1 MKLKQIHN
9 IFARYFGLKNKPS
22 SIHFHLAPVEGL
34 FFKPKYRANI
44 LCICF
49 NFIAVLFLFLSSP
62 WGSVY
67 RFCTV
72 SFDSN
77 WSRSPKIRHSFALVC
92 RCGLADIRRY
102 VILRTSDKKENYTR
116 KKTTRTKDTQEKKW
130 INNFVVTKGESSS
143 LISLLRGGTR
153 GRVQG
158 VRTPSPPPEMKPSGL
173 KFAF

>member
-1 MKLKQIHN
+1 MSRSVSIDAMNKISYCLTYHSFLFYISKLLFVTVIL
-9 IFARYFGLKNKPS
+9 YFC
-22 SIHFHLAPVEGL
+22 IHFHLAPVEGL

-92 RCGLADIRRY
+92 RCGLADIRRL
-102 VILRTSDKKENYTR
+102 IFRWLKEGRISGQRTHGHG
-116 KKTTRTKDTQEKKW
+116 
-130 INNFVVTKGESSS
+130 NFHVPCDE
-143 LISLLRGGTR
+143 I
-153 GRVQG
+153 
-158 VRTPSPPPEMKPSGL
+158 
-173 KFAF
+173 

>member
-1 MKLKQIHN
+1 MNKISYCLTYHSFLFYISKLLFVTVIL
-9 IFARYFGLKNKPS
+9 YFC
-22 SIHFHLAPVEGL
+22 IHFHLAPVEGL

-77 WSRSPKIRHSFALVC
+77 
-92 RCGLADIRRY
+92 
-102 VILRTSDKKENYTR
+102 
-116 KKTTRTKDTQEKKW
+116 
-130 INNFVVTKGESSS
+130 
-143 LISLLRGGTR
+143 
-153 GRVQG
+153 
-158 VRTPSPPPEMKPSGL
+158 
-173 KFAF
+173 